1 VVFFKHIWQRKK
13 NLIFLRAFYI
23 YGHFMVLLFSQNEV
37 DQDATAGY
45 PVFTVNKS
53 VICYHYLMSS
63 SARALGEKKECRN
76 ESVFSIHDVSCN
88 YK

>member
-1 VVFFKHIWQRKK
+1 MVISWFCFFH
-13 NLIFLRAFYI
+13 
-23 YGHFMVLLFSQNEV
+23 SEEV

-53 VICYHYLMSS
+53 VICYHYSMSS

-76 ESVFSIHDVSCN
+76 ESVFSIHAVSFT